1 VSIISSNQAVNSR
14 NKPTSLF
21 CPDRH
26 EYYTGALQN
35 GIPHGHGRLVVCCSA
50 MPYAVSA
57 DTEFYNGAFENGKFH
72 GLGTLSLKGGVKYVG
87 GFKDGLR

>member
-1 VSIISSNQAVNSR
+1 
-14 NKPTSLF
+14 
-21 CPDRH
+21 
-26 EYYTGALQN
+26 
-35 GIPHGHGRLVVCCSA
+35 